1 MWLISDQIPDY
12 WYPKLSKIVI
22 NPKLTGD
29 KGAFVSF
36 VVDPDYPTRWR
47 EQPWIDDIKKMALA
61 GIEGRHGT
69 RWTTTV
75 MVKDKVI
82 VIGK

>member
-36 VVDPDYPTRWR
+36 VVDPSYPERWR
-47 EQPWIDDIKKMALA
+47 QEPWFSDIKTMALA
-61 GIEGRHGT
+61 GIEGRHGS
-69 RWTTTV
+69 RWVTVV
-75 MVKDKVI
+75 MVRDQKI
-82 VIGK
+82 VVGK